1 MRPAGNA
8 HTRLTEA
15 LVAAYREKEKV
26 QVDGQWERG
35 VMRHIRRL
43 GPVRSRGISFDFLER
58 YMWQYASATCLLIL
72 LLSAALI
79 RGEFIPEYEIAQAFI
94 EDPTRLGLLAY
105 VTP

>member
-26 QVDGQWERG
+26 QVDAKWQTS
-35 VMRHIRRL
+35 VMSHIRRL
-43 GPVRSRGISFDFLER
+43 GPVRSGGISFDFLER

-79 RGEFIPEYEIAQAFI
+79 RGEFLPEYEIAQVFM
-94 EDPTRLGLLAY
+94 EEPTRLGLLAY